1 MQNNRKNLSSC
12 SVKCF
17 AVIYKWDSMEEVAR
31 VADVMAGGLRIEF
44 FKISKIFM
52 L

>member
-1 MQNNRKNLSSC
+1 
-12 SVKCF
+12 
-17 AVIYKWDSMEEVAR
+17 VAR